1 MPSST
6 TPSININNPD
16 AAMMASSPS
25 TAFLTNGSFTNTPLS
40 SSINASNFAAAVT
53 FRRPSLAVSAGSFH
67 AAQLRRPSFFAP
79 FPYNMSP
86 QHSDLVSSEFGSSP
100 RVGGDIYQRDLE
112 TNYCKNFS
120 CCGLTLNDLHAL
132 LQHYEEAHVR
142 FEDDDVHPAGSFDD
156 EDWSTSSESVPNS
169 PQPAVKQLNH
179 HYHNQLLNN
188 PIKTA
193 NPPTLAA
200 AAAANQH
207 KLTPLSLLNSRKKGN
222 GVSLSDIY
230 AEDPVF
236 QMDEAS
242 AFPNSILRST
252 QPRETTAAKKRDLAT
267 YSTSFDKHSP
277 LSKKATTHQ
286 NHPSGLSHSIIPG
299 KDSAIKVN
307 ASSSS
312 TASIPSNSTTSTS
325 SLKNS
330 QDTQVK
336 STSNNGS
343 GSSATN
349 SESAPTKSLVS
360 SLTPAQQDEMLNT
373 ITGYLEQAIQQ
384 GILPTGQALAA
395 EDLIRKRDEIMSMM
409 ESIGRSGSSGADK
422 PYRCTVDGCDKAY
435 KNPNGLKYHN
445 QHGHCSVPG
454 SAEDDKLN
462 AKPYRCTFLECGK
475 CYKNL
480 NGLKYHIEHSHPNL
494 AAALHAHIPGF
505 ATMDGNNV
513 SQAAIA
519 AAAAIAA
526 VQANPMM
533 MAAASAIMASAS
545 NNSNRQSPPSSAS
558 DHTPDSS
565 PNSSPVLAAS
575 DRKGAQS
582 ATLAADNKM
591 QYRNADPILSTDVT
605 PMTSPILSNA
615 PLSIKTSGHNQVP
628 GLVTPLTLSP
638 TSTTAPRS
646 PTSGTQVSNL
656 TAALAAV
663 SVEQQRLQQQQQ
675 HTQRK

>member
-1 MPSST
+1 
-6 TPSININNPD
+6 
-16 AAMMASSPS
+16 
-25 TAFLTNGSFTNTPLS
+25 
-40 SSINASNFAAAVT
+40 
-53 FRRPSLAVSAGSFH
+53 
-67 AAQLRRPSFFAP
+67 
-79 FPYNMSP
+79 MSP
-86 QHSDLVSSEFGSSP
+86 HQSDLVAHEFGSSP
-100 RVGGDIYQRDLE
+100 RVGGDVYQRDLE

-142 FEDDDVHPAGSFDD
+142 FEDDDMHPAGSFDD
-156 EDWSTSSESVPNS
+156 EDWSTSSESVPSS
-169 PQPAVKQLNH
+169 PQAAVKQLNH
-179 HYHNQLLNN
+179 HYNNQLLNN

-207 KLTPLSLLNSRKKGN
+207 RHTPLSLLNARKKGN

-236 QMDEAS
+236 QMDDAS

-277 LSKKATTHQ
+277 LSKKTTTHQ
-286 NHPSGLSHSIIPG
+286 VLPSGLSHSITPG
-299 KDSAIKVN
+299 KDNVLRAHTS
-307 ASSSS
+307 SSSS
-312 TASIPSNSTTSTS
+312 TATVVSSTSTS
-325 SLKNS
+325 SSSPLKHA
-330 QDTQVK
+330 QDGQSK
-336 STSNNGS
+336 STANSGS
-343 GSSATN
+343 GNASTTT
-349 SESAPTKSLVS
+349 EGAPARSLVS

-384 GILPTGQALAA
+384 GILPTGQALTA

-565 PNSSPVLAAS
+565 PNASPVLAAT
-575 DRKGAQS
+575 DRKNGP
-582 ATLAADNKM
+582 ADNKM
-591 QYRNADPILSTDVT
+591 HYRSTDPTLSTDVT
-605 PMTSPILSNA
+605 PMTSPVLSHA
-615 PLSIKTSGHNQVP
+615 PLSIKTTGSQVP
-628 GLVTPLTLSP
+628 GLMTPLTLSP
-638 TSTTAPRS
+638 TSATAPRS
-646 PTSGTQVSNL
+646 PTSGSQVSNL

-663 SVEQQRLQQQQQ
+663 SVEQQRLQQQQ

>member
-6 TPSININNPD
+6 APSININTPE
-16 AAMMASSPS
+16 AAMLASSPS
-25 TAFLTNGSFTNTPLS
+25 TAHLNNGSFTNTPLS

-79 FPYNMSP
+79 FPYSMSP
-86 QHSDLVSSEFGSSP
+86 HQSDLVAHEFGSSP
-100 RVGGDIYQRDLE
+100 RVGGDVYQRDLE

-142 FEDDDVHPAGSFDD
+142 FEDDDMHPAGSFDD
-156 EDWSTSSESVPNS
+156 EDWSTGSESVSSS

-179 HYHNQLLNN
+179 HYNNQLLNN

-207 KLTPLSLLNSRKKGN
+207 KHTPLSLLNSRKKGN

-230 AEDPVF
+230 AEDSVF
-236 QMDEAS
+236 QMDDAS

-252 QPRETTAAKKRDLAT
+252 QPRETTAAKKRDLAA

-277 LSKKATTHQ
+277 LSKKTTTHQ
-286 NHPSGLSHSIIPG
+286 AHPSGLSHSITPG
-299 KDSAIKVN
+299 KDKTHTSSS
-307 ASSSS
+307 SSSS
-312 TASIPSNSTTSTS
+312 TATVVSSTS
-325 SLKNS
+325 SSPLKNT
-330 QDTQVK
+330 QDGQSR

-343 GSSATN
+343 SASTTT
-349 SESAPTKSLVS
+349 EGAPQKSLVS

-384 GILPTGQALAA
+384 GILPTGQSLTA
-395 EDLIRKRDEIMSMM
+395 EDLIHKRDEIMSMM

-545 NNSNRQSPPSSAS
+545 NNSNRQPPLSPAS

-565 PNSSPVLAAS
+565 PNASPVLTAT
-575 DRKGAQS
+575 DRKNG
-582 ATLAADNKM
+582 AADKM
-591 QYRNADPILSTDVT
+591 HYRNTDSTLSTDVT
-605 PMTSPILSNA
+605 PMTSPVLSHA
-615 PLSIKTSGHNQVP
+615 PLSIKTSGNLVP
-628 GLVTPLTLSP
+628 GLMTPLTLSP
-638 TSTTAPRS
+638 TSATAPRS
-646 PTSGTQVSNL
+646 PTSGSQVSNL